1 METVIV
7 SIICIALV
15 MFGGM
20 AMSQG
25 FMTSVDASTTGLG
38 EIGQRDETI
47 IRTELS
53 AVSAGLP
60 TANTLEVILENT
72 GQVKLANFDKWD
84 IIVQYYDSSGGYHAE
99 WIPYTD
105 AALGDNQWELA
116 WIRLNGAA
124 EVFEP
129 NVWNPKEQLMLR
141 VQLNPAVGAGTTNMV
156 VVATPSGITASAYF
170 SFLGGSLPFSYN
182 RNLE

>member
-7 SIICIALV
+7 SLICIALV
-15 MFGGM
+15 VFGGM

-25 FMTSVDASTTGLG
+25 FMTSVDTSTTGLG

-53 AVSAGLP
+53 TVSTSLP
-60 TANTLEVILENT
+60 SANTLEVTLENT
-72 GQVKLANFDKWD
+72 GQVKLADFDKWD
-84 IIVQYYDSSGGYHAE
+84 IIVQYYDGTGSYYTE
-99 WIPYTD
+99 WLPYTE

-116 WIRLNGAA
+116 WIHLDGAT

-129 NVWNPKEQLMLR
+129 NVLNPKEQIMIR
-141 VQLNPAVGAGTTNMV
+141 AQINPAVGSNSTNMV
-156 VVATPSGITASAYF
+156 VVATPSGITASTQF
-170 SFLGGSLPFSYN
+170 SP
-182 RNLE
+182 